1 VTPARGLWTFTSE
14 FFRTRHYDFVDR
26 YDMRPAVAEIRDT
39 AAIIREQWDNRKQWR
54 EDRERY
60 PEPGSIRTPK
70 AK

>member
-1 VTPARGLWTFTSE
+1 
-14 FFRTRHYDFVDR
+14 
-26 YDMRPAVAEIRDT
+26 VAEIRDT